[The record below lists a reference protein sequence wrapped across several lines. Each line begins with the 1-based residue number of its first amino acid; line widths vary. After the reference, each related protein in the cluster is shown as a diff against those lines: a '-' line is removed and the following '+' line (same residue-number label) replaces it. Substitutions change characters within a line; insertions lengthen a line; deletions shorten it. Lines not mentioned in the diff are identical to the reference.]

1 VKKNWINRWLIIIV
15 FLLVASAANA
25 QSGSYYGFDQNI
37 YPGDA
42 ALPLLHKHLAYAG
55 YWLNIPPG
63 ARINSWKGKRPILVQ
78 NGFGFL
84 ILYNGRTEAGLKRSN
99 ATALAKADGVAAAAA
114 AAREGFPAHAIL
126 FLDIEEGGRMVPS
139 EAAYFLAWIKAVRAF
154 GYLPGVY
161 CSGIE
166 VEDDPGKRISTADDI
181 RSRDKEVA
189 LWIADDVCPPSPG
202 CVIPKG
208 GINVENSGWPDA
220 LVWQYAQS
228 PRRAEFT
235 HSCAATYAP
244 DHNCYAPG
252 TPQGEKSLLDLNV
265 STSADPS
272 GGR

>member
-1 VKKNWINRWLIIIV
+1 MKKCWIKGWPIIIG
-15 FLLVASAANA
+15 LLLAASAANA
-25 QSGSYYGFDQNI
+25 QSSSYYGFDQNI

-42 ALPLLHKHLAYAG
+42 ALPTLHRHFAYAG
-55 YWLNIPPG
+55 YWLNVPPG
-63 ARINSWKGKRPILVQ
+63 ARINSWKGKRSILAQ
-78 NGFGFL
+78 DGFGFL

-99 ATALAKADGVAAAAA
+99 ATALGKADGVAAAAA
-114 AAREGFPAHAIL
+114 ATREGFPPHAIL

-139 EAAYFLAWIKAVRAF
+139 EAAYFLAWTKAVRAS

-166 VEDDPGKRISTADDI
+166 VEDDPGKKISTADDI
-181 RSRDKEVA
+181 RARDKNVA

-208 GINVENSGWPDA
+208 GMDVENSGRSDA

-228 PRRAEFT
+228 PRRSEFT
-235 HSCAATYAP
+235 RSCAATYAP
-244 DHNCYAPG
+244 DNNCYAPG
-252 TPQGEKSLLDLNV
+252 TPKGETSLLDLNI

-272 GGR
+272 NGR